1 MPLEVGMVAA
11 INNVLPDNRFVKI
24 ITKVRSLVLYCSGQF
39 SMLLQ
44 NDYFK
49 TMSTGDKQCFMG
61 KISVADVFRI
71 CYSHE
76 DANGTTTEAEAVF
89 DSNMECLEYSF

>member
-1 MPLEVGMVAA
+1 MVAA

-24 ITKVRSLVLYCSGQF
+24 ITKVRSLVLYCSGQL
-39 SMLLQ
+39 SLLLQ

-49 TMSTGDKQCFMG
+49 DMSTNDKKCFMG

-76 DANGTTTEAEAVF
+76 DTNGTKAEAEAVF
-89 DSNMECLEYSF
+89 DCNIECLEYSF